1 MTDMVRKVLK
11 THHHVFVCD
20 SCCQAA
26 VVSGAGWSLI
36 TGQRDQVGNAIKL
49 I

>member
-26 VVSGAGWSLI
+26 VVSGAGLVWALAGVASPP
-36 TGQRDQVGNAIKL
+36 NA
-49 I
+49 